1 MIVVPAASPLD
12 RIVDYATVP
21 QIVALSTIVRR
32 EYDDLDMSTSSFSSR
47 SGTSV
52 ATPIAAP
59 ATAPAI
65 ADEPG
70 IAAWRS
76 FLVAHARITR
86 RLDEELQAA
95 HGLSL
100 AEYDAL
106 LQIAHAPGRRVRMNV
121 LAERVILSRS
131 GITRLVDRLE
141 AAGSVERAA
150 CSTDARGQE
159 AVLTPLGFE
168 RLRTAATTHLD
179 GIRRYFLE
187 RLDADDLA
195 NLEASLGRVADP
207 LASGNRPTHEGC
219 PPAEA

>member
-1 MIVVPAASPLD
+1 MTTPSASARSATASP
-12 RIVDYATVP
+12 RARP
-21 QIVALSTIVRR
+21 GER
-32 EYDDLDMSTSSFSSR
+32 
-47 SGTSV
+47 
-52 ATPIAAP
+52 
-59 ATAPAI
+59 I

-70 IAAWRS
+70 IGAWRT
-76 FLVAHARITR
+76 FLQAHARITR

-121 LAERVILSRS
+121 LADRVILSRS

-141 AAGSVERAA
+141 ADGSVERIA

-159 AVLTPLGFE
+159 AVLTPSGLD
-168 RLRTAATTHLD
+168 RLRTAAETHLD
-179 GIRRYFLE
+179 GVRRYFLD
-187 RLDADDLA
+187 RLDAADLDA
-195 NLEASLGRVADP
+195 IDRSLARVAGALEPD
-207 LASGNRPTHEGC
+207 SRPTHEGC

>member
-1 MIVVPAASPLD
+1 M
-12 RIVDYATVP
+12 T
-21 QIVALSTIVRR
+21 
-32 EYDDLDMSTSSFSSR
+32 TSSLLP
-47 SGTSV
+47 GAA
-52 ATPIAAP
+52 ATAAAP
-59 ATAPAI
+59 TGAPANAAVV

-70 IAAWRS
+70 MGAWRS
-76 FLVAHARITR
+76 FLTAHARITR

-141 AAGSVERAA
+141 AAGCVERAA

-159 AVLTPLGFE
+159 AVLTPVGLE
-168 RLRTAATTHLD
+168 RLRSAATTHLD
-179 GIRRYFLE
+179 GVRRYFLG
-187 RLDADDLA
+187 RLDEADLA
-195 NLEASLGRVADP
+195 GLEVSLGRVGDP
-207 LASGNRPTHEGC
+207 LASASHPTHEGC

>member
-1 MIVVPAASPLD
+1 MPSPS
-12 RIVDYATVP
+12 AP
-21 QIVALSTIVRR
+21 
-32 EYDDLDMSTSSFSSR
+32 SR
-47 SGTSV
+47 PSITMESP
-52 ATPIAAP
+52 TAAP
-59 ATAPAI
+59 ASAAVV

-70 IAAWRS
+70 IGAWRN
-76 FLVAHARITR
+76 FLTAHARVTR

-141 AAGSVERAA
+141 ADGSVQRIA
-150 CSTDARGQE
+150 CATDARGQE
-159 AVLTPLGFE
+159 AVLTPVGLD

-179 GIRRYFLE
+179 GVRRYFLD
-187 RLDADDLA
+187 RLGDDDLA
-195 NLEASLGRVADP
+195 GLETSLGRVADP
-207 LASGNRPTHEGC
+207 LASATHPTHEGC

>member
-1 MIVVPAASPLD
+1 MTTPSLSPARRAS
-12 RIVDYATVP
+12 
-21 QIVALSTIVRR
+21 
-32 EYDDLDMSTSSFSSR
+32 E
-47 SGTSV
+47 
-52 ATPIAAP
+52 AAVLV
-59 ATAPAI
+59 
-65 ADEPG
+65 DEPG
-70 IAAWRS
+70 ISAWRS

-141 AAGSVERAA
+141 AAGAVERAA

-159 AVLTPLGFE
+159 AVLTPIGLE
-168 RLRTAATTHLD
+168 RLRSAATTHLE
-179 GIRRYFLE
+179 GVRRYFLD
-187 RLDADDLA
+187 RLDPAALA
-195 NLEASLGRVADP
+195 ALETSLGQVADP
-207 LASGNRPTHEGC
+207 LGPGPRSTHEGC

>member
-1 MIVVPAASPLD
+1 M
-12 RIVDYATVP
+12 
-21 QIVALSTIVRR
+21 
-32 EYDDLDMSTSSFSSR
+32 
-47 SGTSV
+47 
-52 ATPIAAP
+52 ATPSLSPVRGAPEAA
-59 ATAPAI
+59 I
-65 ADEPG
+65 LVDEPG
-70 IAAWRS
+70 ISAWRS

-150 CSTDARGQE
+150 CTTDARGQE
-159 AVLTPLGFE
+159 AVLTPLGLE
-168 RLRTAATTHLD
+168 RLRSAATTHLE
-179 GIRRYFLE
+179 GVRRYFLD
-187 RLDADDLA
+187 RLDPAALA
-195 NLEASLGRVADP
+195 ALETSLGQVADP
-207 LASGNRPTHEGC
+207 LAAGSRSTHEGC

>member
-1 MIVVPAASPLD
+1 VSPS
-12 RIVDYATVP
+12 
-21 QIVALSTIVRR
+21 IVADT
-32 EYDDLDMSTSSFSSR
+32 
-47 SGTSV
+47 
-52 ATPIAAP
+52 
-59 ATAPAI
+59 
-65 ADEPG
+65 PG
-70 IAAWRS
+70 IGAWRS
-76 FLVAHARITR
+76 FLTAHARITR

-150 CSTDARGQE
+150 CTTDARGQE
-159 AVLTPLGFE
+159 AVLTAAGIE
-168 RLRTAATTHLD
+168 RLRAAAPTHLA
-179 GIRRYFLE
+179 GVRRYFLGP
-187 RLDADDLA
+187 LGADELA
-195 NLEASLGRVADP
+195 ALETSLGSLADP
-207 LASGNRPTHEGC
+207 LGPGTRSTHEGC